1 MTCALGIIWWIIT
14 QIKWWICYFS
24 LTPAPRESHDCVT
37 WRRLVFIP
45 VVPGR
50 PPNPEWPHHIS
61 HSRLGNGLR
70 TWRYV
75 WGTTLKHYGC
85 LRIKAQRNSPV
96 LKKSSVQY
104 CPWRPHPSTTTCI
117 DDNVWLLLQVM
128 EVNVTLVLSLWFI
141 FEVLETKL
149 FCESAGY
156 VFWEIMLLY

>member
-1 MTCALGIIWWIIT
+1 MCILVYPVHHYIYLMVTILCSPFTSPLHR
-14 QIKWWICYFS
+14 
-24 LTPAPRESHDCVT
+24 TPVPRESHDRVT
-37 WRRLVFIP
+37 WQRIVFIP

-104 CPWRPHPSTTTCI
+104 CPWQPHPSTTTCM

-128 EVNVTLVLSLWFI
+128 EVNVTLILHGLCWGFG
-141 FEVLETKL
+141 K
-149 FCESAGY
+149 
-156 VFWEIMLLY
+156 